1 MINNKKDGQVI
12 IDGKVVNVSAEESLE
27 YMQKVAL
34 YVNNKISEIRM
45 SEYYNRL
52 SADDKSLLLN
62 LNIADDYF
70 KAKDKVDKLEEEVK
84 KLEKTNY
91 DIQHEQIETKIKYE
105 SALKMQEE
113 YKHQLM
119 ETQSRVLEL
128 EAAKGSKASK
138 AKSSSS
144 LSTKD
149 PAGK

>member
-12 IDGKVVNVSAEESLE
+12 IDGKVVNVSAEESEE

-52 SADDKSLLLN
+52 SGDDKSLLLN

-70 KAKDKVDKLEEEVK
+70 KAKDRVDKLEEEVK

-128 EAAKGSKASK
+128 EASKGSKT
-138 AKSSSS
+138 KSASS

-149 PAGK
+149 PAKK

>member
-52 SADDKSLLLN
+52 SGDDKSLLLN

-128 EAAKGSKASK
+128 EASKGSKT
-138 AKSSSS
+138 KSASS

-149 PAGK
+149 PAKK

>member
-52 SADDKSLLLN
+52 SGDDKSLLLN

-119 ETQSRVLEL
+119 ETQSRVF
-128 EAAKGSKASK
+128 
-138 AKSSSS
+138 
-144 LSTKD
+144 TFN
-149 PAGK
+149 

>member
-45 SEYYNRL
+45 SQYYNRL
-52 SADDKSLLLN
+52 SGDDKSLLLN

-128 EAAKGSKASK
+128 EASKGSKT
-138 AKSSSS
+138 KSGAS

-149 PAGK
+149 PAKK

>member
-52 SADDKSLLLN
+52 SGDDKSLLLN

-128 EAAKGSKASK
+128 EASKGSKT
-138 AKSSSS
+138 KSGAS

-149 PAGK
+149 PAKK

>member
-52 SADDKSLLLN
+52 SGDDKSLLLN

-128 EAAKGSKASK
+128 EASKGSKT
-138 AKSSSS
+138 KSDHCRCR
-144 LSTKD
+144 L
-149 PAGK
+149 

>member
-1 MINNKKDGQVI
+1 VK
-12 IDGKVVNVSAEESLE
+12 
-27 YMQKVAL
+27 
-34 YVNNKISEIRM
+34 
-45 SEYYNRL
+45 
-52 SADDKSLLLN
+52 
-62 LNIADDYF
+62 
-70 KAKDKVDKLEEEVK
+70 VK

-128 EAAKGSKASK
+128 EASKGSKT
-138 AKSSSS
+138 KSGAS

-149 PAGK
+149 PAKK

>member
-52 SADDKSLLLN
+52 SGDDKSLLLN

-70 KAKDKVDKLEEEVK
+70 KAKDRVDKLEEEVK

-128 EAAKGSKASK
+128 EASKGSKT
-138 AKSSSS
+138 KSASS

-149 PAGK
+149 PAKK

>member
-52 SADDKSLLLN
+52 SQDDKSLLLN

-84 KLEKTNY
+84 KLEIIFRCMY
-91 DIQHEQIETKIKYE
+91 I
-105 SALKMQEE
+105 L
-113 YKHQLM
+113 L
-119 ETQSRVLEL
+119 L
-128 EAAKGSKASK
+128 
-138 AKSSSS
+138 
-144 LSTKD
+144 
-149 PAGK
+149 

>member
-52 SADDKSLLLN
+52 SGDDKSLLLN

-119 ETQSRVLEL
+119 ETQSRGLEL
-128 EAAKGSKASK
+128 EASKGSKT
-138 AKSSSS
+138 KSGAS

-149 PAGK
+149 PAKK